1 MNSSQSVLQRYTGKS
16 FDFNTTDAK
25 SICKEINQLS
35 IEWAVEKILAKS
47 PKTITRYQTKGKFI
61 IMQFQI
67 FYCQLT
73 YQYLEFRRIYNKRK
87 SIKKSI
93 IKKL

>member
-1 MNSSQSVLQRYTGKS
+1 MNSRQSVLQRYTGKS

-25 SICKEINQLS
+25 SLCKEINQLS

-61 IMQFQI
+61 IPGEDIGPESTGSQWVSA
-67 FYCQLT
+67 QLVSFL
-73 YQYLEFRRIYNKRK
+73 YKYN
-87 SIKKSI
+87 
-93 IKKL
+93 